1 MTDWLNARDLYK
13 SLAIPEAYVSF
24 TDWFARWVEGQY
36 KINKDWVVQPKKGG
50 DSHDY
55 GAENKPVVSVHMT
68 SPPPNGEEREFKIT
82 QRVADEIAQAEQ
94 GPPVERMRHYT
105 RTVEFAKINW
115 NQPLSQQT
123 HAITEEGE
131 E

>member
-1 MTDWLNARDLYK
+1 MDKTWLNARDLFK

-24 TDWFARWVEGQY
+24 TTWFGRWVEGQY
-36 KINKDWVVQPKKGG
+36 KINKDWVVEGEG
-50 DSHDY
+50 D
-55 GAENKPVVSVHMT
+55 NL
-68 SPPPNGEEREFKIT
+68 EFKIT
-82 QRVADEIAQAEQ
+82 QRVADEIAQAEK

-115 NQPLSQQT
+115 NQQLSQQT
-123 HAITEEGE
+123 HAITEGDE